1 LVNGFKFL
9 EERYEEMLF
18 GFFGMWLLSL
28 RHLWCLKGYWCWYD
42 DVFERI
48 LKGGGEVEVE
58 VDEDEV
64 VEEVKK
70 L

>member
-1 LVNGFKFL
+1 
-9 EERYEEMLF
+9 MF
-18 GFFGMWLLSL
+18 GFLGMWLLSL

-42 DVFERI
+42 DDVFERI
-48 LKGGGEVEVE
+48 LKGGGEVEVDE
-58 VDEDEV
+58 DEDEV

>member
-1 LVNGFKFL
+1 
-9 EERYEEMLF
+9 MF

-48 LKGGGEVEVE
+48 LKGGGGDVE
-58 VDEDEV
+58 VDEDGDDEV
-64 VEEVKK
+64 VLEVKK